1 MVCLICLVHFF
12 ETHIIKL
19 ANPKDENNHRLKA
32 VGTVGFSRGQITQ
45 AEESEAVVS
54 QRENSWWIASE
65 IWRFYE
71 TWDGDRKNKYVQQTG
86 IQCMTYYIYHIIIL
100 YTAGFCPTVWEK

>member
-1 MVCLICLVHFF
+1 MQKASITAILLIFGTGPMVCLVHFF

-19 ANPKDENNHRLKA
+19 ANPKNENNHRLKA

-54 QRENSWWIASE
+54 QRVHYRWIASE

-71 TWDGDRKNKYVQQTG
+71 TW
-86 IQCMTYYIYHIIIL
+86 C
-100 YTAGFCPTVWEK
+100 W